1 MWLKRK
7 QTGNLG
13 PLVNGVIFRD
23 LEFAICTMKGLVVG
37 IANFPV
43 RSLTLQLKAFK
54 VGLYSRVSHTVD

>member
-1 MWLKRK
+1 M
-7 QTGNLG
+7 
-13 PLVNGVIFRD
+13 NGVIFRD